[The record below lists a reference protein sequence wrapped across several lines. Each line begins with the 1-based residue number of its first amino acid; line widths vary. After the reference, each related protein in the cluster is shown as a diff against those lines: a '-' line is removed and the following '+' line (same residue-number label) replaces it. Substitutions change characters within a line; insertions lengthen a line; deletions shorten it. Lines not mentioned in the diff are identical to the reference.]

1 MAHNSAMSDPKTQA
15 RPRFNIL
22 LKAARGHQVVDVR
35 SIALVEA
42 ADRYCRAVL
51 TDGSHRQLFHT
62 LTDMERILCAG
73 ERIGDLLFLRMHR
86 SFIVAFH
93 HATGMEGKERIKLV
107 GELHA
112 PVSRQMRVAMLSA
125 AGTVQ
130 ASR

>member
-35 SIALVEA
+35 SIAFVEA
-42 ADRYCRAVL
+42 DDRYCRAVL

-62 LTDMERILCAG
+62 LTDMERILCSG
-73 ERIGDLLFLRMHR
+73 ERLGDLLFLRTHR

-93 HATGMEGKERIKLV
+93 HVVALDGRVGLKLIGGFV
-107 GELHA
+107 A
-112 PVSRQMRVAMLSA
+112 PVSRQLRAGIMAVAGA
-125 AGTVQ
+125 VRPA
-130 ASR
+130 R